1 MSRGD
6 ERGRSTVMPPQN
18 PPQTPGEPHAQQT
31 PYQSQPANVAGT
43 LNQPTRQS
51 QLTQQPGQQQPT
63 QQPVQQPSQQ
73 QPVQQ
78 QPSQQQPVQQ
88 QPSRQQPVQQQPSR
102 QQPVQQLT
110 EQPTQLSQS
119 AQQPSLGTQGS
130 EFGLLGQG
138 PDAAAGQQLQFQ
150 GAQSAGTTP
159 PQGANGAYKQAIAPE
174 LRVAIDAV
182 DRLANVCEWAETRF
196 AGRGDV
202 GASRACEDVHDRAHE
217 TADFILRGSPYAGSA
232 ATELRSTIRSAMQEL
247 QRQTTPE
254 AQEVLQYAQQADE
267 MLESAIPNLTA
278 TGAAS
283 VQ

>member
-1 MSRGD
+1 
-6 ERGRSTVMPPQN
+6 MPPQN
-18 PPQTPGEPHAQQT
+18 PPQSPGEPNAQQT
-31 PYQSQPANVAGT
+31 PYQSQPATLAGT
-43 LNQPTRQS
+43 PNQPTQQS
-51 QLTQQPGQQQPT
+51 QLTQQAGRQELGQQQAGQQQPI
-63 QQPVQQPSQQ
+63 QQQPSQQ

-88 QPSRQQPVQQQPSR
+88 
-102 QQPVQQLT
+102 LT
-110 EQPTQLSQS
+110 EQSTQRSQF
-119 AQQPSLGTQGS
+119 AQQPSVGTQGS
-130 EFGLLGQG
+130 EFGLLGQE
-138 PDAAAGQQLQFQ
+138 PDAAGQQLQFQ
-150 GAQSAGTTP
+150 GAQSTGTTR
-159 PQGANGAYKQAIAPE
+159 PQGANGAYEQAIAPE

-196 AGRGDV
+196 AGRGEV

-254 AQEVLQYAQQADE
+254 AQEVLQYAQQADQL
-267 MLESAIPNLTA
+267 LESAIPNLTA

>member
-1 MSRGD
+1 
-6 ERGRSTVMPPQN
+6 MPPQN
-18 PPQTPGEPHAQQT
+18 PPQSPGEPNAQQT
-31 PYQSQPANVAGT
+31 PYQSQPANLAGT
-43 LNQPTRQS
+43 PNQPTQQS
-51 QLTQQPGQQQPT
+51 QLTQQPVQQQPTQQPGQQQPVQ
-63 QQPVQQPSQQ
+63 QQPGQQQAGQQ

-78 QPSQQQPVQQ
+78 QPVQQELGQQPGQQPGQQQPVQQ
-88 QPSRQQPVQQQPSR
+88 
-102 QQPVQQLT
+102 LA
-110 EQPTQLSQS
+110 EQPTQRSQL
-119 AQQPSLGTQGS
+119 AQQPSVATQGS

-138 PDAAAGQQLQFQ
+138 PNAAAGQQLQFE
-150 GAQSAGTTP
+150 GVQSTGTTR
-159 PQGANGAYKQAIAPE
+159 PQGANGAYKRAIAPE

-196 AGRGDV
+196 AGRGEV

-217 TADFILRGSPYAGSA
+217 TTDFILRGSPYAGSA
-232 ATELRSTIRSAMQEL
+232 ATELLSTIRSAMQEL